1 MGELKMEGLLS
12 QIFRNTPLAQLNI
25 TPQLV
30 NRDLVITL
38 TEEQFKQLILSGLD
52 ERGRRAVDIKLE
64 QGRLIIKIR
73 LF

>member
-1 MGELKMEGLLS
+1 MEGLLS
-12 QIFRNTPLAQLNI
+12 QIFRNTPLASMNI

-38 TEEQFKQLILSGLD
+38 SEEQFKQIILSGLD
-52 ERGRRAVDIKLE
+52 ERGKRAVDIKLE

>member
-1 MGELKMEGLLS
+1 MEGLLS
-12 QIFRNTPLAQLNI
+12 QIFKNTPLAGMNI

-38 TEEQFKQLILSGLD
+38 TEEQFKQIILAGLD
-52 ERGRRAVDIKLE
+52 ERGKRAVDIKLE